1 LEGGLKLAELEKELA
16 KQHIRPAYL
25 LAGEEPLLRD
35 DALAAIRRAVLG
47 GSADDGNYA
56 RLAGE
61 TVTAGVLQDAARA
74 LPVMAEHRLVVL
86 AEPERRRG
94 AAGKTLTDAL
104 ADVVTELGGQRE
116 TVLVVSASKA
126 DKRSRWVK
134 AFAEPS
140 VRVECDAPKPG
151 RALLA
156 FIDQEARRQALELE
170 DGCAALLA
178 ERIGPQ
184 LLVLRQELGKAA
196 LLAGPGEPV
205 MRLHVEA
212 SSSAIAEQPVWDL
225 TDAIGTGRVAE
236 AISLLSRITA
246 AGAAPQQVLAT
257 LVGHF
262 RKLAV
267 LRAGGDVAGH
277 PYMVKKLKSQAGR
290 YSQKALRE
298 CLSAIHETDLAL
310 KGMGRLSPQL
320 ALEHLVIDL
329 TG

>member
-1 LEGGLKLAELEKELA
+1 VALKLGELEKELA
-16 KQHIRPAYL
+16 KGRLRPAYL

-35 DALAAIRRAVLG
+35 DALAAIRGAVLG
-47 GSADDGNYA
+47 GGTDDWNYDRLPGESA
-56 RLAGE
+56 
-61 TVTAGVLQDAARA
+61 TAGVLQDAVRA
-74 LPVMAEHRLVVL
+74 LPVMASHRLVVL

-94 AAGKTLTDAL
+94 AAAKTLTDAL
-104 ADVVTELGGQRE
+104 ADVVKELGAQLE
-116 TVLVVSASKA
+116 TVLVVIATKA

-140 VRVECDAPKPG
+140 VRVECEPPKAG
-151 RALLA
+151 KALLT
-156 FIDQEARRQALELE
+156 FIEREARSQGLDLEG
-170 DGCAALLA
+170 GCAALLA

-205 MRLHVEA
+205 MLLHVEA
-212 SSSAIAEQPVWDL
+212 SSSAIAAQPVWDL

-236 AISLLSRITA
+236 AISLLSRIIAT
-246 AGAAPQQVLAT
+246 GAAPQQVLAT
-257 LVGHF
+257 LAGHF

-267 LRAGGDVAGH
+267 LRTGGDVAGH
-277 PYMVKKLKSQAGR
+277 PYVVKKLQSQAGR

-298 CLSAIHETDLAL
+298 CLSAIHDTDLAL
-310 KGMGRLSPQL
+310 KGMGSLPPQL